1 MNFRVLCHREFPK
14 FENFVL
20 KIVQEF
26 LILEINSSLTFQ
38 GHQWL
43 ISPNVLAFRQST
55 WVKNNVPYVENEPI
69 HQSNQ
74 PVFPCPIDKTSR
86 TFLIFACINW
96 NNCLYLIKLI
106 WAFKLVLTTKVDFFQ
121 IVTKIL
127 SLSPVTKMK
136 AFLNGN

>member
-14 FENFVL
+14 LENFVL
-20 KIVQEF
+20 KIVQEI
-26 LILEINSSLTFQ
+26 LILEINLRLIFQ
-38 GHQWL
+38 GDEWL
-43 ISPNVLAFRQST
+43 ISPNVLDFRPST
-55 WVKNNVPYVENEPI
+55 WVMNNVLFTE
-69 HQSNQ
+69 NQ
-74 PVFPCPIDKTSR
+74 PPLLSKYFPTYSVAKSSR

-127 SLSPVTKMK
+127 SPSPKMK